1 MSIYCYRAT
10 GTLVFIL
17 VMFTA
22 GISPVITE
30 ADAQKESQK
39 IVLNTISVTYDK
51 NGNRTNISN
60 MSQALQGFGELR
72 KSLDQQTSGG
82 SGKTL
87 GLVANNVT
95 GSIRIENS
103 LNETNTAVV
112 EEARRAGNTGGLSVV
127 IVIDCEWIY
136 YPNVR
141 YHSCIITIW
150 V

>member
-1 MSIYCYRAT
+1 MSIYCYRAS
-10 GTLVFIL
+10 GMLFFIL

-30 ADAQKESQK
+30 AGAQKESQK

-60 MSQALQGFGELR
+60 MSQALQGFDELR
-72 KSLDQQTSGG
+72 KSLDEQTGGG

-87 GLVANNVT
+87 GVVTNNVT

-150 V
+150 I